1 MEDVNYLRDIFQT
14 PSKGAA
20 GIPYDERI
28 ERAKK
33 GWDKKGE
40 DTAKRLSEAKNLLNQ
55 ELKLLI
61 QQML

>member
-14 PSKGAA
+14 PGKVS
-20 GIPYDERI
+20 GIPRDDRI

-40 DTAKRLSEAKNLLNQ
+40 DTQKRMEIGRAHV
-55 ELKLLI
+55 
-61 QQML
+61 